1 MRILQAG
8 LRWCQHSPGVKAT
21 IKQRDSS
28 VTAVGLCVLWAA
40 SKPGSV
46 GISFRSGQ
54 ECVCVYIPGCPGPG
68 TPRGQLRVGSG
79 SALLSW
85 QHMGCFTQ

>member
-54 ECVCVYIPGCPGPG
+54 ECVCVCTSLGAQ
-68 TPRGQLRVGSG
+68 GQAPQGVSSVWGLGLPS
-79 SALLSW
+79 
-85 QHMGCFTQ
+85 